1 MATSILKLDHES
13 CAPLWPQVVPR
24 CLLPT
29 CITLQKAAPLNP
41 GQVDLS
47 AAAADELVLGLR
59 YESSSA

>member
-13 CAPLWPQVVPR
+13 CAPLWPQVVP
-24 CLLPT
+24 PT

-59 YESSSA
+59 CESSSA